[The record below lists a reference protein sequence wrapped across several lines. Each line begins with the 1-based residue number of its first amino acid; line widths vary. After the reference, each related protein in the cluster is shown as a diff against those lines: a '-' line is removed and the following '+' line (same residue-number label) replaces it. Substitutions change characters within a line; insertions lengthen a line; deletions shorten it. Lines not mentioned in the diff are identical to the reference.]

1 MIDDVRIPCHGEQ
14 LAAYVYRPGTT
25 QGDAP
30 CVVMAHGFSGT
41 RDDGLPGY
49 AEAFR
54 DAGFVVVLFDY
65 RHFGASTGEPR
76 QLLSNARQLDDYR
89 AVIE

>member
-14 LAAYVYRPGTT
+14 LAAYVYRPSAT

-30 CVVMAHGFSGT
+30 CVVMAAGFLGT

-49 AEAFR
+49 AEALR
-54 DAGFVVVLFDY
+54 DAGFVIAFF
-65 RHFGASTGEPR
+65 RPPTPR
-76 QLLSNARQLDDYR
+76 
-89 AVIE
+89 